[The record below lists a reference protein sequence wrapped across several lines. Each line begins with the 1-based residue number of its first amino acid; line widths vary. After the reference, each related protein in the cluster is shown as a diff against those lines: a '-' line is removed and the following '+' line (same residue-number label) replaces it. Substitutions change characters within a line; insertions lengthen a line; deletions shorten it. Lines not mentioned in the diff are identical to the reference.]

1 MDLKDKV
8 VLITGSSRGIGAA
21 MAQAFATAGAKL
33 VLNSRHDTS
42 AQCAAFEAQGTT
54 CMGIPADVADPD
66 QVKQMIKTIKAHFG
80 QLDVVINNAGIT
92 IDKLLLRMQS
102 ADFQQVLNTNL
113 VGTFNVTAQALPILL
128 KQRAGCIIN
137 IASVV
142 GLTGNIG
149 QANYAAS
156 KAGVIGFTKSVAQ
169 EAALRQVRCN
179 AIAPGMIATD
189 MTAVLDEK
197 RQTEIL
203 KRIPLQR
210 FGQPAEVAQAALFLA
225 QNEYLTGQTIAI
237 DGGLTMY

>member
-21 MAQAFATAGAKL
+21 MAQAFGAVGARL
-33 VLNSRHDTS
+33 VLNSRHDASEQAADFAAQGVTCIS
-42 AQCAAFEAQGTT
+42 AQ
-54 CMGIPADVADPD
+54 ADVADAE
-66 QVKQMIKTIKAHFG
+66 QVKQMIKTVKNTFG

-92 IDKLLLRMQS
+92 ADKLLLRMQP
-102 ADFQQVLNTNL
+102 ADFEKVLQTNL
-113 VGTFNVTAQALPILL
+113 VGTFNVTSKALPLML
-128 KQRAGCIIN
+128 KQRAGCVIN
-137 IASVV
+137 IASVI

-169 EAALRQVRCN
+169 EAALRHVRCN

-197 RQTEIL
+197 RQADIL
-203 KRIPLQR
+203 ARIPLQR
-210 FGQPAEVAQAALFLA
+210 FGDPAEVAQTAIFLA
-225 QNEYLTGQTIAI
+225 QNEYLTGQTIAV

>member
-21 MAQAFATAGAKL
+21 IAQAFGAAGARL
-33 VLNSRHDTS
+33 VLNSRHDAS
-42 AQCAAFEAQGTT
+42 EQAADFAAQGVT
-54 CMGIPADVADPD
+54 CISVQTDVADAE
-66 QVKQMIKTIKAHFG
+66 QVKQMIKTVKNTFG

-92 IDKLLLRMQS
+92 ADKLLLRMQP
-102 ADFQQVLNTNL
+102 ADFEKVLQTNL
-113 VGTFNVTAQALPILL
+113 VGTFNVTSKALPLML
-128 KQRAGCIIN
+128 KQRAGCVIN
-137 IASVV
+137 IASVI

-169 EAALRQVRCN
+169 EAALRHVRCN

-197 RQTEIL
+197 RQADIL
-203 KRIPLQR
+203 ARIPLQR
-210 FGQPAEVAQAALFLA
+210 FGDPAEVAQTAIFLA
-225 QNEYLTGQTIAI
+225 QNEYLTGQTIAV